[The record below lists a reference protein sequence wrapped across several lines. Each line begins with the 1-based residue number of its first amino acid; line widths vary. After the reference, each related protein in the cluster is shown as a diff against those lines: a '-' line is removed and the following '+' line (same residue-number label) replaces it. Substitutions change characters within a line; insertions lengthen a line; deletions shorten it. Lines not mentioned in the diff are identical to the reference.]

1 MDKLFDSHWVLRIT
15 ALILALLLAIYVK
28 SIISADSDSILK
40 SQADIL
46 TNVHL
51 EVDYDDESLIVTG
64 LPETV
69 NVKIEGPMQIVQ
81 QTKLLKDYKVFVNLN
96 SLLIGEHS
104 VTIQHENFSDK
115 LKVSIDPAILNVV
128 IEERLTKEFRVD
140 FEMNN
145 RLIAEDYSLKGMTA
159 EQSKVLISGAKSVIE
174 SISYVKAT
182 VVGEAGINASFVQ
195 EANVK
200 VLDRDLNK
208 LGVTIEPEKVKVK
221 VEINEY
227 SRELPITIKQT
238 GEAPEGISI
247 DKLSVEPS
255 KTLVYGTRT
264 AIDSL
269 TEVPVNVDISKI
281 NESGSYEMNVAV
293 PKGAAKLSQ
302 EKVIIHADVTKKI
315 EEAEPETTESETE
328 DVVDEGN

>member
-1 MDKLFDSHWVLRIT
+1 MDKLFGSQWVLRIT

-28 SIISADSDSILK
+28 AIISADSDFLK
-40 SQADIL
+40 TDADIL
-46 TNVHL
+46 TNVPL
-51 EVDYDDESLIVTG
+51 EVYYDDENLLVTG
-64 LPETV
+64 IPETV
-69 NVKIEGPMQIVQ
+69 NVRIEGPMQIVQ
-81 QTKLLKDYKVFVNLN
+81 QTKLLKDYKVFVKLN
-96 SLLIGEHS
+96 ALLIGEHS
-104 VTIQHENFSDK
+104 VTVLSENFSDK
-115 LKVSIDPAILNVV
+115 LKVTIDPAILNVV
-128 IEERLTKEFRVD
+128 IEERVTKEFRVD

-159 EQSKVLISGAKSVIE
+159 DPNKVLISGAKSVIE

-182 VVGEAGINASFVQ
+182 VAGEAGINASFIQ

-221 VEINEY
+221 VEIIEY

-238 GEAPEGISI
+238 GEAQTGVII

-255 KTLVYGTRT
+255 KILVYGTRT

-269 TEVPVNVDISKI
+269 TEVIVDVDISKI
-281 NESGSYEMNVAV
+281 NESGSYEMDVAV
-293 PKGAAKLSQ
+293 PTGAAKLSQ
-302 EKVIIHADVTKKI
+302 EKIIIHADVTKEI
-315 EEAEPETTESETE
+315 VEEAQSETTESETE
-328 DVVDEGN
+328 DVADEGN